1 MQMNSKLLKTM
12 KRELLSLKKNKSVLY
27 ILFAVAV
34 VVLLGLLSISQV
46 YPVAVF
52 VLTSLLVRT
61 QTNNMVVILLAS
73 IGATMMYVS
82 YRCVKEGFGDKGEDQ
97 GKDDD
102 EEGKEDEPFK
112 DNKKKECVGKDC
124 PPKES
129 MRMLKPKNLDDND
142 EETPYVD
149 TASTLEDAYKNFED
163 ILGSDGLSK
172 LSEETQKLAH
182 QQTNLVQAMNQMGPM
197 VKQMQGVMKDVN
209 GNGDMKSTLGQ
220 MQSMMSNLSK

>member
-82 YRCVKEGFGDKGEDQ
+82 YRCVKEGFEDEDK
-97 GKDDD
+97 
-102 EEGKEDEPFK
+102 EGKEGKEGEK
-112 DNKKKECVGKDC
+112 NNKKKKCVGEDC
-124 PPKES
+124 PRKEP